1 MVIEESANDLLNTFL
16 GYLDSQEVI
25 LGFLLVSIVTF
36 LGSIIFIPWLITRI
50 PRSYFAKKKRTGSRF
65 KIEHPVL
72 WPLLFVVRN
81 LLGVVLFVVGLL
93 LLVLPGQGVLMI
105 VASTFLL
112 EFPGKYSM
120 QRWFVRRPKVL
131 QSINWLRGKFEKKP
145 LEFED

>member
-1 MVIEESANDLLNTFL
+1 MVIEDSANDFFRTFL
-16 GYLDSQEVI
+16 VYLNSQEVI
-25 LGFLLVSIVTF
+25 LGFLLISIVTF

-50 PRSYFAKKKRTGSRF
+50 PRSYFAKKQRTGSRF
-65 KIEHPVL
+65 KTEHPVL
-72 WPLLFVVRN
+72 WPLLFIVRN
-81 LLGVVLFVVGLL
+81 LLGVVLFVFGLI

-131 QSINWLRGKFEKKP
+131 QSINWLRSRFEKRP
-145 LEFED
+145 LEFDD